1 MFDAEERNRFRLPWR
16 DLLHGID
23 DLLKL
28 RTLDKLIDRLEGE
41 KQTVKTLALSSRNSI
56 LHAMEQTRVICIEA
70 QPFGKSNA
78 EFIFLRSL
86 VAPHFCFAADF
97 SLNVLGSLAVA
108 LVLRVT
114 VALCFLSVF
123 LNFRW

>member
-1 MFDAEERNRFRLPWR
+1 MPSLFDAEERNRFRLPWR

-41 KQTVKTLALSSRNSI
+41 EQEQLKRWLSRQENSI

-70 QPFGKSNA
+70 QPYWQ
-78 EFIFLRSL
+78 E
-86 VAPHFCFAADF
+86 
-97 SLNVLGSLAVA
+97 
-108 LVLRVT
+108 
-114 VALCFLSVF
+114 
-123 LNFRW
+123 